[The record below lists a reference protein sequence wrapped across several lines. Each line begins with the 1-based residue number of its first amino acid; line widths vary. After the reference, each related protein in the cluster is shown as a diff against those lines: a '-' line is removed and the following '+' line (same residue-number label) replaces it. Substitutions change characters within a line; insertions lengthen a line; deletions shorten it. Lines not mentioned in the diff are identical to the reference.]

1 MDFYMTFCIGT
12 IIILTI
18 AEVLSINLTTI
29 WYVVSAIVAL
39 ILSFFVDS
47 FIIQF
52 GVFAL
57 LGTLLLITTKPLLT
71 KLLKVDE
78 VKTNLDRVLGMEGI
92 VTEKITKFEIGE
104 VKVDGKKW
112 SAISDDDIEVG
123 TTIIVLSIDGVKL
136 KVRKKED

>member
-1 MDFYMTFCIGT
+1 
-12 IIILTI
+12 
-18 AEVLSINLTTI
+18 
-29 WYVVSAIVAL
+29 
-39 ILSFFVDS
+39 
-47 FIIQF
+47 
-52 GVFAL
+52 
-57 LGTLLLITTKPLLT
+57 
-71 KLLKVDE
+71 
-78 VKTNLDRVLGMEGI
+78 MEGI

>member
-1 MDFYMTFCIGT
+1 MDFYMTFWIAA

-18 AEVLSINLTTI
+18 AEILSINLTTI

-39 ILSFFVDS
+39 ILSFFVDN

-52 GVFAL
+52 GVFAV
-57 LGTLLLITTKPLLT
+57 LGTILLITTKPLLT
-71 KLLKVDE
+71 RLLKVNE
-78 VKTNLDRVLGMEGI
+78 VKTNLDRVIGMEGI
-92 VTEKITKFEIGE
+92 VTESITKFEIGE

-112 SAISDDDIEVG
+112 SAISDNDIEEG
-123 TTIIVLSIDGVKL
+123 STIVVLSIDGVKL